1 MFNFDL
7 MKEYNEAV
15 LELGPHARFEEDE
28 YFEEEEDYDEEY

>member
-15 LELGPHARFEEDE
+15 LELGPHARFEE
-28 YFEEEEDYDEEY
+28 EEDYDEEY